1 MLSNLHSR
9 RSAYPARRDSRSHLY
24 VLLRRAGGA
33 SAVRFIALFFFIAA
47 WVGVPAFAQGGEGD
61 AEQYSVRVSAFWL
74 HSSPGVTL
82 QAAGNG
88 GFIDFN
94 HDFAFNDYSTFMG
107 KLDWKFTRKNHLY
120 FASAPF
126 NQSNQVVLNRTIT
139 FRGQTYA
146 VGATSRGQLEA
157 ILYAPGY
164 QYDILRGKHGHL
176 GIAAQLNIF
185 HTTGTISTAAQV
197 TGAGTQQV
205 AAKSSASLLA
215 PIPVAGPE
223 FRLYLLKS
231 RLFVNGQGFGMYLFG
246 YGNYF
251 STTDYLGVAVTRFLS
266 INAGYA
272 IGSHLRVNNS
282 ANRVGLDL
290 VQKGPMA
297 GLEASF

>member
-1 MLSNLHSR
+1 MLPSRPSR
-9 RSAYPARRDSRSHLY
+9 RLACATCAESRPYLH
-24 VLLRRAGGA
+24 VLLRQVVRAP
-33 SAVRFIALFFFIAA
+33 AVWFTTLFFFIAA
-47 WVGVPAFAQGGEGD
+47 WIGTPAFAQGGEGD
-61 AEQYSVRVSAFWL
+61 AEQYAVRVSAFWF

-88 GFIDFN
+88 GFIQFN

-120 FASAPF
+120 FSSAPF

-157 ILYAPGY
+157 VLYAPGY
-164 QYDILRGKHGHL
+164 QYDILRGKWGHL

-185 HTTGTISTAAQV
+185 RTTGKISAAAQV
-197 TGAGTQQV
+197 TGAGIQQ
-205 AAKSSASLLA
+205 AAASSSASLLA
-215 PIPVAGPE
+215 PIPVGGPE
-223 FRLYLLKS
+223 FRIYLLKS

-251 STTDYLGVAVTRFLS
+251 STTDYLGVAVTRFMS

-290 VQKGPMA
+290 VQKGPLV